1 MLNHISKL
9 MTSSKFQFPVVGLIV
24 SIGVLGINYS
34 SQQHYKLLSSTALAA
49 NYVVPSH
56 QSDINSH
63 TALLSRLQDIKK
75 ESIQQS
81 PVNNY
86 YQVSAD
92 KFTENITTLSVNTR
106 ELDRKGNVQ
115 FPDQD
120 GIYLYGQSTTPN
132 QLGQGYIL
140 FQKQQS
146 KIIGALYLPQSE
158 FSCFQG
164 TLAKSGELAMTVKS
178 SPGEVGAIEV
188 STISTIPKISDDQ
201 STSYAHSISL
211 QDYHQLNSLSPNDR
225 EMLQMCKQ
233 EANGV
238 R

>member
-106 ELDRKGNVQ
+106 ELDRKENVQ

-120 GIYLYGQSTTPN
+120 GIYLYGQ
-132 QLGQGYIL
+132 
-140 FQKQQS
+140 
-146 KIIGALYLPQSE
+146 
-158 FSCFQG
+158 
-164 TLAKSGELAMTVKS
+164 
-178 SPGEVGAIEV
+178 
-188 STISTIPKISDDQ
+188 
-201 STSYAHSISL
+201 
-211 QDYHQLNSLSPNDR
+211 
-225 EMLQMCKQ
+225 
-233 EANGV
+233 
-238 R
+238 

>member
-1 MLNHISKL
+1 

>member
-1 MLNHISKL
+1 VLNHISKL